1 MNKSSSSPI
10 RTKTSRAKIENFG
23 VIALRLPAAEL
34 ERTQRHADRED
45 RPKGSFARRIFLRGL
60 AAYEAELAGAA
71 GVQHL

>member
-1 MNKSSSSPI
+1 MNKLSPSPI
-10 RTKTSRAKIENFG
+10 RTKTTRAKIENFG

-60 AAYEAELAGAA
+60 AAYEAELASAQS
-71 GVQHL
+71 VQHL